1 MSNKKIV
8 EIISVGTELLL
19 GNIVNT
25 NAAFLAGE
33 CARLGLYSY
42 YQTVVG
48 DNKERLLGA
57 IKTALSRAD
66 IVILGGGLGPTED
79 DLTKETAC
87 EAVGVNLTMHEESM
101 LAMVEYFKLKGLEL
115 TSNNYKQALM
125 PEGGIVLKNHNGTAP
140 GAIIQYEDKHIILL
154 PGPPNELVPMFKE
167 EVVPYLRKLSD
178 TVFVSKTVKIVSVG
192 ESILETRI
200 KDLIDAQ
207 TNPTIATYA
216 KTGEVHVRITAEG
229 KDTDTALK
237 LIDPYVS
244 ALKERFGDC
253 VYAVVSDDDD
263 EMDLPSMVA
272 VLLASKGYTVKTA
285 EYATDGLLSQSLA
298 DIKLS
303 SEIYKGGIV
312 VNSKKALRKLAGVKK
327 SVIEKYGPVSRET
340 ALEMAVAKENSL
352 NTEVTLSLCGDTD
365 NEDSNPVYVA
375 VLIKDKTFEKEFHF
389 KGGAGKIKQSA
400 VNAALVFLREC
411 LMKLK

>member
-1 MSNKKIV
+1 M
-8 EIISVGTELLL
+8 
-19 GNIVNT
+19 
-25 NAAFLAGE
+25 
-33 CARLGLYSY
+33 GLYSY

-48 DNKERLLGA
+48 DNKERLSDA
-57 IKTALSRAD
+57 IKQALSRAD

-140 GAIIQYEDKHIILL
+140 GAIIPYMDKHIILL
-154 PGPPNELVPMFKE
+154 PGPPNELIPMFKE

-216 KTGEVHVRITAEG
+216 KTGEVHVRITAEA
-229 KDTDTALK
+229 KDTDAALK

-244 ALKERFGDC
+244 KLKERFGDC
-253 VYAVVSDDDD
+253 IYAVASEDDD

-272 VLLASKGYTVKTA
+272 VLLASKGYTLKTV
-285 EYATDGLLSQSLA
+285 EYATGGLLSQSLA
-298 DIKLS
+298 NIKLS
-303 SEIYKGGIV
+303 SEIFKGGIV

-340 ALEMAVAKENSL
+340 ALEMAVTKENSL

-365 NEDSNPVYVA
+365 KEDSSTVYAA
-375 VLIKDKTFEKEFHF
+375 VLIKDKSFEKEFHF
-389 KGGAGKIKQSA
+389 KGGDRKIKQSA
-400 VNAALVFLREC
+400 LNAALVFLREC
-411 LMKLK
+411 LMKHK